1 MEEISSTE
9 RVTKEELL
17 HRVEEEEEEE
27 MNILQIKRR
36 KFNWLVTSCVGT
48 AV

>member
-17 HRVEEEEEEE
+17 HRVEEEEE

>member
-1 MEEISSTE
+1 MEEISRTE

-17 HRVEEEEEEE
+17 HRVEEEEE